1 MISRIRGKLISAGE
15 GRAELKCGF
24 ITYQLMIP
32 GYLEADLAGQ
42 MDEAVE
48 FFTMEYLE
56 NAGGNQPIPRLVGF
70 GAETERE
77 FFELLIQVP
86 GIGVRTAL
94 RTLKIHP
101 ARFAQMIDS
110 GEPAMLAELPG
121 IGKKSA
127 ERIIGELKDKVGR
140 FVSPEAVRSRL
151 GGALDEEDLTAVSVL
166 IGLGL
171 RRGEAEELVRKVKA
185 RGVKSSDEL
194 VQIALKE
201 RGRKT
206 AEVVR

>member
-1 MISRIRGKLISAGE
+1 
-15 GRAELKCGF
+15 
-24 ITYQLMIP
+24 
-32 GYLEADLAGQ
+32 

-56 NAGGNQPIPRLVGF
+56 NAGGSQPIPRLVGF
-70 GAETERE
+70 GSEMERD

-94 RTLKIHP
+94 RTLKIYP
-101 ARFAQMIDS
+101 SRFAQILAR
-110 GEPAMLAELPG
+110 GEAGMLAELPG

-127 ERIIGELKDKVGR
+127 ERIISELRGKMDQ
-140 FVSPEAVRSRL
+140 FLSEEAIRSRV
-151 GGALDEEDLTAVSVL
+151 GGALGEEEVTAVSVL

-171 RRGEAEELVRKVKA
+171 RRGEAEELVRKMKA
-185 RGVKSSDEL
+185 RGIKESDEL
-194 VQIALKE
+194 VQVALKE

-206 AEVVR
+206 TEVRR

>member
-1 MISRIRGKLISAGE
+1 MISRIRGKLVSAGA

-24 ITYQLMIP
+24 VTYELMIP
-32 GYLEADLAGQ
+32 GYLEADLVGRMEETA
-42 MDEAVE
+42 E

-56 NAGGNQPIPRLVGF
+56 NASGNQPIPRLVGF
-70 GAETERE
+70 GSGAERE

-94 RTLKIHP
+94 RALKIHP
-101 ARFAQMIDS
+101 ARFAQIIDA
-110 GEPAMLAELPG
+110 GEPAMLTELPG

-127 ERIIGELKDKVGR
+127 ERIIAELRDKAAR
-140 FVSPEAVRSRL
+140 FVSPEAIRPSAL
-151 GGALDEEDLTAVSVL
+151 GEDDLTAVSAL

-171 RRGEAEELVRKVKA
+171 RRGEAEELVRKAKA
-185 RGVKSSDEL
+185 RGMKSSGEL